1 MRIGIMLQSLCHLG
15 GIGIYTKEIVKN
27 LIHIDRNT
35 QYILIYP
42 SFGKAH
48 KLFGQFS
55 SYENVVEV
63 YSKSL
68 VPHAI
73 YWDNFIVPQIAKEY
87 HIDLIFNPFLSVPIP
102 GDFKKIFVMHG
113 HEWFTMPEVFW
124 LSERV
129 IGKMRMR
136 AIMKTADKIISI
148 SNTMTA
154 LCAQKTG
161 LPDSKFRTIYHGV
174 DESFRPI
181 TDNTIL
187 DVVKQKYNLP
197 EKFILFIGG
206 LYPQKNF
213 SALVKAFS
221 LMVNDVPHQ
230 LVVAGK
236 ARWKYKNDL
245 KLIEE
250 KGLET
255 RIQLLG
261 WVNPE
266 EIPALYNLADCFVYP
281 SLYEGFG
288 LCLVEAMATG
298 CPVVAASTGAL
309 PEIAQDAA
317 LLVDPQ
323 NHPQMQEAILKVIS
337 DTGLR
342 HDLIQKGRLRAKDF
356 TWEKCAEETLKLFYE
371 VGSGNR
377 CPAF

>member
-15 GIGIYTKEIVKN
+15 GIGIYTREVIEQLLK
-27 LIHIDRNT
+27 IDKDNE
-35 QYILIYP
+35 YILLYP
-42 SFGKAH
+42 SFGQAH
-48 KLFGQFS
+48 KLFGQYS
-55 SYENVVEV
+55 THRNVTEV

-73 YWDNFIVPQIAKEY
+73 YWDNFIIPRIAKKY
-87 HIDLIFNPFLSVPIP
+87 SIDIMFNPFLAVPLF
-102 GDFKKIFVMHG
+102 GKFKKIFVMHG

-124 LSERV
+124 FSERL

-136 AIMKTADKIISI
+136 AIMANSDRIISI
-148 SNTMTA
+148 SNTMTK
-154 LCAQKTG
+154 LCIQQTG
-161 LPDSKFRTIYHGV
+161 LPESKFRTIYHGV
-174 DESFRPI
+174 GSRFKQIVDNNILES
-181 TDNTIL
+181 
-187 DVVKQKYNLP
+187 VKQVYHLP

-213 SALVKAFS
+213 STLVNAFS
-221 LMVNDVPHQ
+221 LMVNEIPHQ

-245 KLIEE
+245 RLIAE
-250 KGLET
+250 KGLED
-255 RIQLLG
+255 RIQLLD

-288 LCLVEAMATG
+288 LCLVEAMAAG

-323 NHPQMQEAILKVIS
+323 NYHEMREAILKVIS
-337 DTGLR
+337 DTSLR
-342 HDLIQKGRLRAKDF
+342 QDLIQAGLLRAKDF
-356 TWEKCAEETLKLFYE
+356 TWERCAEETLKLFYE
-371 VGSGNR
+371 VESDI
-377 CPAF
+377 

>member
-27 LIHIDRNT
+27 LINIDRNT

-42 SFGKAH
+42 SFGQAH

-129 IGKMRMR
+129 IGKIRMR

-148 SNTMTA
+148 SNTMSA

-323 NHPQMQEAILKVIS
+323 NYPQMQEAILKVIS

>member
-15 GIGIYTKEIVKN
+15 GIGIYTKKIVEHLIN
-27 LIHIDRNT
+27 LDKTN
-35 QYILIYP
+35 QYILMYP

-48 KLFGQFS
+48 KLFGKFS

-73 YWDNFIVPQIAKEY
+73 YWDNFIVPRTSKKY
-87 HIDLIFNPFLSVPIP
+87 HIDLIFNPFLSVPIF

-124 LSERV
+124 LSERI
-129 IGKMRMR
+129 IGKMRMK
-136 AIMKTADKIISI
+136 AIMKASDKIISI

-161 LPDSKFRTIYHGV
+161 LSDYKFRTIYHGV

-181 TDNTIL
+181 TDNKTL
-187 DVVKQKYNLP
+187 EVVKQKYNLP
-197 EKFILFIGG
+197 EKFILFVGG

-213 SALVKAFS
+213 SALVKAFN

-250 KGLET
+250 KGLGT
-255 RIQLLG
+255 RMQLLG

-298 CPVVAASTGAL
+298 CPIVAASSGAL

-323 NHPQMQEAILKVIS
+323 NYPQMQEAILKVIS
-337 DTGLR
+337 DTSLR
-342 HDLIQKGRLRAKDF
+342 HDLIQRGLLRAKDF

-371 VGSGNR
+371 VGSGI
-377 CPAF
+377 

>member
-27 LIHIDRNT
+27 LINIDRNT

-42 SFGKAH
+42 SFGQAH